1 MKDFRSR
8 KKNTPVLYHSR
19 AAFFIVL
26 AFLILILIFISVS
39 VRNLFEKKSAVDLE
53 QEKIIEKY
61 ELLKKERDALQQ
73 KVDFLKT
80 KEGIIEEYKKHYNV
94 VESGEEIIKIIK
106 E

>member
-8 KKNTPVLYHSR
+8 KKNTHVFYHSR
-19 AAFFIVL
+19 IVFFTVL
-26 AFLILILIFISVS
+26 GVLVFILIYISVS
-39 VRNLFEKKSAVDLE
+39 VHNLFKKKSAVDLE

-61 ELLKKERDALQQ
+61 EHLKKERDALQQ